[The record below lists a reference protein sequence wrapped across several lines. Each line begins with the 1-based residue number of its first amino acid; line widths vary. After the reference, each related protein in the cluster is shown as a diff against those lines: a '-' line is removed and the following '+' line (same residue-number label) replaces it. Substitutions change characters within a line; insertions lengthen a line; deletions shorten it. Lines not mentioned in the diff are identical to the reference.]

1 MGHSHTPCHR
11 PLAIHGTKPEL
22 QRSDMN
28 LFMAT
33 YCTKSNRGSEC
44 RRWQERQILGKLI
57 EVPPSK
63 FTDTIIRTEKDRHA
77 ESKS

>member
-1 MGHSHTPCHR
+1 
-11 PLAIHGTKPEL
+11 
-22 QRSDMN
+22 MN

>member
-1 MGHSHTPCHR
+1 
-11 PLAIHGTKPEL
+11 
-22 QRSDMN
+22 MN

-33 YCTKSNRGSEC
+33 YCTKSNRGSER
-44 RRWQERQILGKLI
+44 RRWQERQILGKPI